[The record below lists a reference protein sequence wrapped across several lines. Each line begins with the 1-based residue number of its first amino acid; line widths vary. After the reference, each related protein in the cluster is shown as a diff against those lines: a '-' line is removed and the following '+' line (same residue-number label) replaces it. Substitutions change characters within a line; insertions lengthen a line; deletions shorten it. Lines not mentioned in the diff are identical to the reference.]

1 MYSLTMNFSSRT
13 TAADVQRIVED
24 NIEKRSKNTY
34 ARLACVVGLACRLA

>member
-1 MYSLTMNFSSRT
+1 MNFSSRT

-34 ARLACVVGLACRLA
+34 ARRTRLRGHCSSACLA